1 MPTEYDD
8 VTGQEHLPKVL
19 KFIADQ
25 RYQYSRRKHTTEV
38 TPEGIEHNYSLLLS
52 CQPFK
57 NQKKTEEYSNMS
69 TLNQPFECSDDL
81 ISQISSTTTSEMK
94 SISSKSRSPVAS
106 MKELKKKT
114 ETAPSSEQYITL
126 PTITPTV
133 STKSSS
139 CESKE
144 ASNVSSSSDS
154 SYVSIPISI
163 PKCTYSSVDMKSTRS
178 GKYVMMVHVKFVFLH
193 LDKSHRLAQSC
204 FSDEFPSDCL
214 LQGVMCSFYDSC
226 NRQLKNT
233 GNKLNPRVS
242 YCVGK
247 LNYLN
252 SKPLMKEDLKKSLA
266 ELARTS
272 TVVQFSLI
280 ANNAD

>member
-1 MPTEYDD
+1 
-8 VTGQEHLPKVL
+8 
-19 KFIADQ
+19 
-25 RYQYSRRKHTTEV
+25 
-38 TPEGIEHNYSLLLS
+38 
-52 CQPFK
+52 
-57 NQKKTEEYSNMS
+57 
-69 TLNQPFECSDDL
+69 
-81 ISQISSTTTSEMK
+81 
-94 SISSKSRSPVAS
+94 
-106 MKELKKKT
+106 MKELKKKRT
-114 ETAPSSEQYITL
+114 ENAPSSEQYITL

-139 CESKE
+139 CESM
-144 ASNVSSSSDS
+144 ASNASSSSDS

-214 LQGVMCSFYDSC
+214 LQGVMYSFYDSC
-226 NRQLKNT
+226 NRKLKNT

-247 LNYLN
+247 PNYLN

-280 ANNAD
+280 ANNAN